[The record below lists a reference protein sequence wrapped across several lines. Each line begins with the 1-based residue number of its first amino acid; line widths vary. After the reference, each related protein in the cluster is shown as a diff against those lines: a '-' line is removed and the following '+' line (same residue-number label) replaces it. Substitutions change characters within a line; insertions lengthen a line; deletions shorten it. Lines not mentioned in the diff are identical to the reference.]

1 MEAGGVLL
9 SFPGCSALR
18 SHRGAVPPS
27 SRRRVTQVIGISVSF
42 PGKRPHTGHRA
53 PLNEIWAQRQGPG
66 GLADL
71 QICTMCVHTQ
81 ASVTVSARK
90 SLHMCAC
97 LCARMCLSACRSGRK
112 GAPSLSWEWG
122 DGEKSSRR
130 CPGLAPSPHTQT
142 QLPILLLS
150 RIMGFGWVHL

>member
-81 ASVTVSARK
+81 ASVTVSAHK

-97 LCARMCLSACRSGRK
+97 LCARMCLWECAMVHVWTPVSG
-112 GAPSLSWEWG
+112 
-122 DGEKSSRR
+122 SRR
-130 CPGLAPSPHTQT
+130 RGE
-142 QLPILLLS
+142 QLSLDLMQMAVL
-150 RIMGFGWVHL
+150 